1 MGAAGACVLVAIVT
15 VMVVALI
22 VDGDDSAKVNN
33 GQPDATAPVLVVPT
47 QLPSNRDGYVRKPS
61 STADDDESFQSLST
75 DDAYN
80 DGYGCGYE
88 QGCDDGANGHS
99 YGYGYD
105 DHNDYDYDDYYNYN
119 YNEYSY
125 QLSASYCQGYAD
137 GYDDGYS
144 ECEKDG

>member
-1 MGAAGACVLVAIVT
+1 MEETVGAAGACVLVAIVT

-47 QLPSNRDGYVRKPS
+47 QLPSSRDGYVRKPS

-88 QGCDDGANGHS
+88 QGCDDGANGLPMAMDTTTTTTTTTTTATVVS
-99 YGYGYD
+99 SMPAIARATPTAMTIVTLNVKRTGR
-105 DHNDYDYDDYYNYN
+105 
-119 YNEYSY
+119 
-125 QLSASYCQGYAD
+125 
-137 GYDDGYS
+137 
-144 ECEKDG
+144 

>member
-1 MGAAGACVLVAIVT
+1 MEETVGAAGACVLVAIVT
-15 VMVVALI
+15 VVVVALT

-88 QGCDDGANGHS
+88 QGCDDGANDLPMAMDTTTTTATVISSVPAIARATSTAMTTVTLNVKRTGR
-99 YGYGYD
+99 
-105 DHNDYDYDDYYNYN
+105 
-119 YNEYSY
+119 
-125 QLSASYCQGYAD
+125 
-137 GYDDGYS
+137 
-144 ECEKDG
+144 

>member
-88 QGCDDGANGHS
+88 QGCDDGANDLPMAMDTTTTTTTVISSVPAIARATPTAMTTVTLNVKRTGR
-99 YGYGYD
+99 
-105 DHNDYDYDDYYNYN
+105 
-119 YNEYSY
+119 
-125 QLSASYCQGYAD
+125 
-137 GYDDGYS
+137 
-144 ECEKDG
+144 

>member
-22 VDGDDSAKVNN
+22 VNGDDSAKVNN

-80 DGYGCGYE
+80 DGYGWAMSKVVTMG
-88 QGCDDGANGHS
+88 QTAIPMDTTTTTTTTNTVISSVPAIARATPTAMTTVTLNVKRTGR
-99 YGYGYD
+99 
-105 DHNDYDYDDYYNYN
+105 
-119 YNEYSY
+119 
-125 QLSASYCQGYAD
+125 
-137 GYDDGYS
+137 
-144 ECEKDG
+144 

>member
-1 MGAAGACVLVAIVT
+1 MEETVGAAGACVLVAIVT

-88 QGCDDGANGHS
+88 QGCDDGANDLPMAMDTTTTTTTVISSVPAIARATPTAMTTVTLNVKRTGR
-99 YGYGYD
+99 
-105 DHNDYDYDDYYNYN
+105 
-119 YNEYSY
+119 
-125 QLSASYCQGYAD
+125 
-137 GYDDGYS
+137 
-144 ECEKDG
+144 

>member
-1 MGAAGACVLVAIVT
+1 MEETVGAAGACVLVAIVT

-99 YGYGYD
+99 YGYD
-105 DHNDYDYDDYYNYN
+105 DYDD

>member
-1 MGAAGACVLVAIVT
+1 MEETVGAAGTCVLVAIVT
-15 VMVVALI
+15 VVVVALI

-47 QLPSNRDGYVRKPS
+47 QLPSSRDGYVRKPS

-105 DHNDYDYDDYYNYN
+105 DHNDYDD

-144 ECEKDG
+144 ECKKDG